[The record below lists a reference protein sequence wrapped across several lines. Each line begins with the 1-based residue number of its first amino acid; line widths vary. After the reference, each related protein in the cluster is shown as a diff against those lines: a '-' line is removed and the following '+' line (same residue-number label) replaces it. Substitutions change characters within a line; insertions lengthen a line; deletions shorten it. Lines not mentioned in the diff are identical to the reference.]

1 MKVTIIHCSLV
12 AKDVETSDNA
22 LAKFSF
28 SVVVEDTKFVSS
40 GSVNRR
46 LCLYTASKRDEI
58 FSIEQVKCHF
68 DDQSLKS
75 KYKKILKS

>member
-58 FSIEQVKCHF
+58 FSIEQVKWHF

>member
-1 MKVTIIHCSLV
+1 MEVQCLKVTIIHSFLV

-58 FSIEQVKCHF
+58 FSIEQVK
-68 DDQSLKS
+68 
-75 KYKKILKS
+75 

>member
-1 MKVTIIHCSLV
+1 MKVTIIHRSLV

-28 SVVVEDTKFVSS
+28 SVVVEDAKFVSS

-46 LCLYTASKRDEI
+46 LCLYTASKRDQR
-58 FSIEQVKCHF
+58 FSVEQVK
-68 DDQSLKS
+68 
-75 KYKKILKS
+75 